1 MRLQCLL
8 FLFITT
14 TAEEY
19 HQDYYIKNPANY
31 GYYKN
36 GCRRP
41 QRLKEVWGIEE
52 YKCFHEES
60 HTCFI
65 DTDGNMTSIAYDD
78 DIQGPTVIN
87 ADGEVV
93 AAESNIKGAGVEK
106 AGLLPQWAIIVIVV
120 VAVLLVVLVVGYLCF
135 RRSKKS
141 QDK

>member
-1 MRLQCLL
+1 MRLHYLL

-93 AAESNIKGAGVEK
+93 AAVFGGRARDETLWRWRRRQRSCTRTCA
-106 AGLLPQWAIIVIVV
+106 PQW
-120 VAVLLVVLVVGYLCF
+120 
-135 RRSKKS
+135 R
-141 QDK
+141 Q